1 MHIVIGGAGETGTFI
16 AEELSKKNLE
26 DNYSV
31 TIIDDNYSKIQKLN
45 QQFNVA
51 TLCGSI
57 VDLPVL
63 KEAIRKETKAFIAC
77 TPDEE
82 TNLISCILAH
92 NIGAKKSIAVTTSPI
107 YTKKK
112 FVKKYNKSGI
122 EKIINITE
130 VLCNEVLNLAKFSSA
145 TQISS
150 FAEGKV
156 VMFGL
161 IVTEESNF
169 VDKFLHQIPKDSFFL
184 IGCVC
189 RGGNSYIPRGNWK
202 IQKNDQLFVLFPKEK
217 LQSFKEHFEV
227 KTTDKKTAV
236 IYGSNL
242 LNSILVCSLLRENF
256 RVTVICDNQEEKEA
270 FKKNISNSKN
280 LKIIVGPILDLEFQ
294 KKAHV
299 AKIFLF
305 IAISDNELYNI
316 NACMIAKFL
325 GAKKT
330 IAIVHKSELLPVAQM
345 AKIDVSL
352 SERII
357 VNRLVQQFIHYGD
370 YSPDFT
376 TVANTSMEVLS
387 LTITKES
394 AWKNKTLKEIDFP
407 ENSLVGVLVDQ
418 EGKVIIP
425 KGETVIKANNRILF
439 FTLPENLPFLKK
451 RASGKN

>member
-1 MHIVIGGAGETGTFI
+1 MHIVIGGAGETGIFI
-16 AEELSKKNLE
+16 AEELSKKDLE

-31 TIIDDNYSKIQKLN
+31 TVIDDNYSKIQKLN

-57 VDLPVL
+57 VDLPIL
-63 KEAIRKETKAFIAC
+63 KEAIRKETKAFVAC

-92 NIGAKKSIAVTTSPI
+92 NIGAEKSIAVTTSSI

-112 FVKKYNKSGI
+112 LVEKYNKSGI
-122 EKIINITE
+122 ERIINITE
-130 VLCNEVLNLAKFSSA
+130 VLCDEVINLAKFSLA

-150 FAEGKV
+150 FVEGKV

-161 IVTEESNF
+161 IVTEESSF

-184 IGCVC
+184 IGCVY
-189 RGGNSYIPRGNWK
+189 RDGKSYIPRGDWK
-202 IQKNDQLFVLFPKEK
+202 IQKNDQLFVLLPKEK
-217 LQSFKEHFEV
+217 LQSFKEQFDA
-227 KTTDKKTAV
+227 KTAHQKTAV
-236 IYGSNL
+236 IYGSSL
-242 LNSILVCSLLRENF
+242 LNSILVNSLLQENF
-256 RVTVICDNQEEKEA
+256 KLTVICDSQEEKA
-270 FKKNISNSKN
+270 ILDKNTSSSKK

-294 KKAHV
+294 KKAQV
-299 AKIFLF
+299 SKNFLF

-330 IAIVHKSELLPVAQM
+330 IAIVHKSELLPVAQIV
-345 AKIDVSL
+345 KIDVSL
-352 SERII
+352 SERVI
-357 VNRLVQQFIHYGD
+357 VNRLVQQFIHYGN

-376 TVANTSMEVLS
+376 TITNTSMEVLS
-387 LTITKES
+387 LTITKDS
-394 AWKNKTLKEIDFP
+394 TWKNKTLKEIELP
-407 ENSLVGVLVDQ
+407 KNSLVGVLIDR

-425 KGETVIKANNRILF
+425 KGETVIKVNNRILF

-451 RASGKN
+451 KASGA